1 VKRLR
6 VFIGVIPVFL
16 HLAVGAVIIFLSFGF
31 LSVAARERLIR
42 WWSKIIVRLFGLEVN
57 ISGFTALRDTG
68 HMLVLNHIS
77 WSDIYVI
84 DVYRATRFVAK
95 AEIRRWPL
103 IGWLC
108 TRTGTI
114 FIERGRRQAVHG
126 AIESVASALRLG
138 ACIGV
143 FPEGTTT
150 DGRTLLPFHANLL
163 QAAIDA
169 GVPIVPAT
177 LRYCDALGGIATEA
191 AYVDEMSLWDS
202 VVSLLLAPRLT
213 VELTLLDPIPTT
225 GMTRRG
231 LTSLA
236 EAAIAKALGLPVAP
250 HLRAARQ

>member
-1 VKRLR
+1 VTRLR
-6 VFIGVIPVFL
+6 VLIGLIPVLL
-16 HLAVGAVIIFLSFGF
+16 HLAVGAVIILVSFGF
-31 LSVAARERLIR
+31 LSVATRERLIR
-42 WWSKIIVRLFGLEVN
+42 WWARIIVRLFGLEVH
-57 ISGFTALRDTG
+57 ISGHTALRDTG

-108 TRTGTI
+108 TRTGTV

-126 AIESVASALRLG
+126 AIEAVAGALRSG

-150 DGRTLLPFHANLL
+150 DGRELLPFHANLL

-169 GVPIVPAT
+169 GVSIVPAT
-177 LRYCDALGGIATEA
+177 LRYRDAHGRVAIEA
-191 AYVDEMSLWDS
+191 AYVGEMSLWDS
-202 VVSLLLAPRLT
+202 AVSLLLAPKLR
-213 VELTLLDPIPTT
+213 VELTLLEPIPTA

-236 EAAIAKALGLPVAP
+236 EASIAKALGLPIAP
-250 HLRAARQ
+250 HLRSARA